1 MKTRY
6 AYFLF
11 ALFVVGGFYFL
22 IKTQR
27 DANFDLA
34 NREIMIRKI
43 GNAVL
48 LQADDHSSRVLPVE
62 KLSGETYELRFEKS
76 FAIEPE
82 ALVSI
87 IRKTFATSTK
97 TDYIVNVLDCK
108 NHKVVYGYAVIK
120 SEVKSDIPCL
130 GRNLPFGCYTVRI
143 KFNQVA
149 PDVNKQAA
157 TISILAAALFFP
169 LVVFR
174 FRKSKTQPKKFPEP
188 NLLINIGTILFNVEK
203 KCLITTDATI
213 NLTTKEN
220 RLLAIFAQTPNQTID
235 RARLQKEI
243 WEDEGIIVGRSLDVF
258 VSKLRKKLE
267 SDADVQLINV
277 HGKGYKLQIKNAAD

>member
-11 ALFVVGGFYFL
+11 TLFVVGGFYFL

-27 DANFDLA
+27 DADFDLA

-48 LQADDHSSRVLPVE
+48 LQADDRSSRVLPVE

-97 TDYIVNVLDCK
+97 TDYIVNVLDCE

-174 FRKSKTQPKKFPEP
+174 FRKSKIQPKKFPEP
-188 NLLINIGTILFNVEK
+188 NPPINIGTILFNVEK